1 MVEAPKDG
9 EKDLTTARGPEV
21 SLKIFSLRI
30 PVAKEGL
37 IFIAPLVGLAVLL
50 WFLRAFAWAGFFSL
64 AAGFV
69 ISFFRDPERSI
80 PPDEKA
86 VLSPADGKIIR
97 IESLTEDR
105 HLKAPVIKVSIFM
118 SVFNV
123 HINRI
128 PLSGRIVD
136 TTYRPGKFVS
146 ANLDK
151 ASAANEQK
159 ALLLETRKGV
169 RILFVQIAGLIAR
182 RIVCWVKKGDF
193 VDRGQRFGMIRFGS
207 RMEVYLPPDTRMQ
220 VRLGQKAYGGQTILG
235 YLP

>member
-1 MVEAPKDG
+1 V
-9 EKDLTTARGPEV
+9 
-21 SLKIFSLRI
+21 
-30 PVAKEGL
+30 
-37 IFIAPLVGLAVLL
+37 PLVLLAVFL
-50 WFLRAFAWAGFFSL
+50 WLVRAFAWAGFFSL

-69 ISFFRDPERSI
+69 ISFFRDPERPI

-97 IESLTEDR
+97 IESVTEDR
-105 HLKAPVIKVSIFM
+105 YLKASTIKVSIFM

-123 HINRI
+123 HINRV

-136 TTYRPGKFVS
+136 TAYRPGKFVS

-159 ALLLETRKGV
+159 ALLLETREGA

-182 RIVCWVKKGDF
+182 RIVCWVEKGDF
-193 VDRGQRFGMIRFGS
+193 VGRGRRFGMIRFGS
-207 RMEVYLPPDTRMQ
+207 RVEVYLPPDTRMQ
-220 VRLGQKAYGGQTILG
+220 VRLGQKVYGGQTILG